1 VKYLSFLHGENK
13 YHYAGKTMNNE
24 FQEIVFIAEE
34 HLYRG
39 DLTHA
44 CAVQPSDSEQP
55 PTTRQASLS
64 LKHTRCGDTS
74 NRCQI
79 KVSVSPL
86 YTTAFR

>member
-1 VKYLSFLHGENK
+1 MNK
-13 YHYAGKTMNNE
+13 E

-55 PTTRQASLS
+55 PQEPTARIQTAAVSLPS
-64 LKHTRCGDTS
+64 SCFRHDS
-74 NRCQI
+74 PSIPFI
-79 KVSVSPL
+79 KTYAL
-86 YTTAFR
+86 WRYK